1 MNLFMSSTTQQ
12 KQAYWESLQS
22 IYALGQQT
30 QQLLLR

>member
-12 KQAYWESLQS
+12 KQAYWEKLQS
-22 IYALGQQT
+22 IYTLGQET